1 MVGLNFDPMQ
11 DPDYN
16 NKLLQQLDA
25 LLLKQEELQYEMNE
39 LRRQVLSVT
48 ATASSTPPAAAE
60 VTQQPKVDPAPQK
73 APDGR
78 GEPAVN
84 LPPAQPIY
92 SRKELQAP
100 AGMEAPAKAAPSGAA
115 PAGAAPAGAAN
126 RPKSDLE
133 KFIGENL
140 INKIGIIIIVFGVA
154 VGAKYAI
161 DNELISPLT
170 RIIMGYGAGLAL
182 IAFAMYLKKDYLNF
196 SAVLLSG
203 SMAILYFITFAAF
216 SFYGL
221 FPQAVAFGL
230 MLLFT
235 AFTVV
240 AALHYNMQVIAHIGL
255 VGAYAVPFLLSDGS
269 GRVHILFS
277 YMAIINGGIL
287 LIAYKRYWKPLYY
300 LAFGISWLIYL
311 AWFSLDYRVE
321 NHFAIGL
328 GFAAVFFTIFYLTL
342 LLYKLTRKE
351 VFGQGDVVLL
361 LFNSFIFFGVGYAI
375 LDGHPNA
382 GQYLGLFTLLNALV
396 HFIVCTLVYRK
407 KLADRNLF
415 YLLAGLVLVFITIAV
430 PVQLEGNWVTLLWTG
445 EAALLFWI
453 GRGRGVQVYE
463 RLSFPLLLLAFASLV
478 HDWSLYYPMGYSV
491 GADSAFTPLLNP
503 YFLTSLLFVAA
514 LAFMTWFGH
523 KTASA
528 TIGKKPLQQL
538 QSYLTG
544 LLLLVAAYYSFELEI
559 VAYWTQQY
567 EASHI
572 SIPETA
578 SEPAIWLYNIS
589 LLQFKTIWILNYSLL
604 FVLALALF
612 NILKLRNRELG
623 WLTLA
628 LAGMV
633 IIAFLTEGL
642 NTLNTLRMQWQEPAE
657 AAYYT
662 QGMTNLLLRYLSFFL
677 VALLLW
683 SCYRLKKQSF
693 LQLNIK
699 IAYDFLLYGT
709 ILWIASNELV
719 HWMSL
724 GGYSNAHELGLSILW
739 GVYALLVIGI
749 GIGKKKK
756 HLRIGAFVLFGI
768 TLLKLF
774 FYDIAHLD
782 TIAKTVV
789 MVSLG
794 ILLLIISFLYNKYKH
809 LIADASHE

>member
-1 MVGLNFDPMQ
+1 MQ
-11 DPDYN
+11 NPDD
-16 NKLLQQLDA
+16 NKLLQQLDL
-25 LLLKQEELQYEMNE
+25 LLLKQEQLQQEVNE
-39 LRRQVLSVT
+39 LRRQVLS
-48 ATASSTPPAAAE
+48 ATAHPAPPAATDLA
-60 VTQQPKVDPAPQK
+60 QPKKAPAPFK
-73 APDGR
+73 TPDTGND
-78 GEPAVN
+78 PVVN

-92 SRKELQAP
+92 SRKATHTP
-100 AGMEAPAKAAPSGAA
+100 ADLASPAEAIPSGAA
-115 PAGAAPAGAAN
+115 PSVGAP

-133 KFIGENL
+133 KYIGENL

-170 RIIMGYGAGLAL
+170 RIIMGYAAGLAL
-182 IAFAMYLKKDYLNF
+182 ISFAMYLKKNYLNF

-216 SFYGL
+216 SFYGI
-221 FPQAVAFGL
+221 FPQALTFGL

-287 LIAYKRYWKPLYY
+287 IIAYKRYWKLLYY
-300 LAFGISWLIYL
+300 LAFGITWLIFL

-321 NHFAIGL
+321 KHFAIGL
-328 GFAAVFFTIFYLTL
+328 GFAALFFTIFYLTF

-351 VFGQGDVVLL
+351 IFGQADVVLL

-375 LDGHPNA
+375 LDGHA
-382 GQYLGLFTLLNALV
+382 TADQYLGLFTLLNALV
-396 HFIVCTLVYRK
+396 HFGVCTLVFRRA
-407 KLADRNLF
+407 LADRNLF

-453 GRGRGVQVYE
+453 GRGRGVKIYE
-463 RLSFPLLLLAFASLV
+463 HLSYPLMLLAFASLL
-478 HDWSLYYPMGYSV
+478 HDWSLYYPMGYTTGIDNS
-491 GADSAFTPLLNP
+491 FTPLLNP
-503 YFLTSLLFVAA
+503 YFLTSLLYIAA
-514 LAFMTWFGH
+514 FAFMTWFDY
-523 KTASA
+523 KTISKAEE
-528 TIGKKPLQQL
+528 KRPLQRMF
-538 QSYLTG
+538 SYILG
-544 LLLLVAAYYSFELEI
+544 LLLLVAAYYAFELEI
-559 VAYWTQQY
+559 SAYWTQRY

-572 SIPETA
+572 SIPETET
-578 SEPAIWLYNIS
+578 EPPVWLYNIS
-589 LLQFKTIWILNYSLL
+589 LLQFKTVWVLNYSFL
-604 FVLALALF
+604 FVCGLALF

-628 LAGMV
+628 LAGLV
-633 IIAFLTEGL
+633 IIGFLTEGL
-642 NTLNTLRMQWQEPAE
+642 NALKTLRMQWQDSAE

-662 QGMTNLLLRYLSFFL
+662 QGIGNVLIRYLSFFL
-677 VALLLW
+677 LALLLW
-683 SCYRLKKQSF
+683 MCYRLKMQDF

-699 IAYDFLLYGT
+699 IAYDFLLYGAA
-709 ILWIASNELV
+709 LWLASDELV

-739 GVYALLVIGI
+739 GIYALLVIGI

-756 HLRIGAFVLFGI
+756 HLRIGAFILFGI

-782 TIAKTVV
+782 TIAKTIVL
-789 MVSLG
+789 VSLG

>member
-1 MVGLNFDPMQ
+1 MQ
-11 DPDYN
+11 HPEDN
-16 NKLLQQLDA
+16 KKLLQQLEA
-25 LLLKQEELQYEMNE
+25 LLLKQEQLQQEVE
-39 LRRQVLSVT
+39 KLRLQVLS
-48 ATASSTPPAAAE
+48 ATSAASDLQLPGRA
-60 VTQQPKVDPAPQK
+60 PAPQQS
-73 APDGR
+73 PVTR
-78 GEPAVN
+78 GEHGEK

-92 SRKELQAP
+92 SSKAAHAP
-100 AGMEAPAKAAPSGAA
+100 ADTSTLDQGAPSGAA
-115 PAGAAPAGAAN
+115 PKA
-126 RPKSDLE
+126 KSDLE

-140 INKIGIIIIVFGVA
+140 INKIGIIIIIFGVA

-182 IAFAMYLKKDYLNF
+182 ISFAIYLKKNYPNF

-203 SMAILYFITFAAF
+203 SMAILYFITLAAF

-221 FPQAVAFGL
+221 FPQALTFGL

-277 YMAIINGGIL
+277 YMAIINTGIL
-287 LIAYKRYWKPLYY
+287 IIAYKRYWKPLYY
-300 LAFGISWLIYL
+300 LAFGISWLIFL

-321 NHFAIGL
+321 KHFAIGL
-328 GFAAVFFTIFYLTL
+328 GFAALFFSIFYLTF

-351 VFGQGDVVLL
+351 IYGQADVVLL

-375 LDGHPNA
+375 LDGHPVA
-382 GQYLGLFTLLNALV
+382 DQYLGLFTLLNALV
-396 HFIVCTLVYRK
+396 HFMVCAIVYRRA
-407 KLADRNLF
+407 LADRNLF

-453 GRGRGVQVYE
+453 GRGRGVKIYE
-463 RLSFPLLLLAFASLV
+463 RLSYPLILLAFASLL
-478 HDWSLYYPMGYSV
+478 HDWSLYYPMGYAT
-491 GADSAFTPLLNP
+491 GIADGYTPLLNP

-514 LAFMTWFGH
+514 FAFMAWFDY
-523 KTASA
+523 K
-528 TIGKKPLQQL
+528 TIGTTADRSLMQRMF
-538 QSYLTG
+538 SYTLG
-544 LLLLVAAYYSFELEI
+544 LLLLIGAYYAFELEI
-559 VAYWTQQY
+559 AAYWTQLY

-572 SIPETA
+572 SIPETET
-578 SEPAIWLYNIS
+578 EPPIWLYNIS
-589 LLQFKTIWILNYSLL
+589 LLQFKDVWVLNYSIL
-604 FVLALALF
+604 FVCGLAFF

-628 LAGMV
+628 LAGLVV
-633 IIAFLTEGL
+633 IGFLTQGL
-642 NTLNTLRMQWQEPAE
+642 NALSTLRLQWQDASAAE
-657 AAYYT
+657 YYS
-662 QGMTNLLLRYLSFFL
+662 QGLGNLLVRYLCFSL
-677 VALLLW
+677 LALLLW
-683 SCYRLKKQSF
+683 ACYKLKKQDF

-699 IAYDFLLYGT
+699 IAYDFLLYGS
-709 ILWIASNELV
+709 ILWLASNELV
-719 HWMSL
+719 HWISL

-739 GVYALLVIGI
+739 GIYSLIIIGI

-756 HLRIGAFVLFGI
+756 HLRIGAFLLFGI

-782 TIAKTVV
+782 TIAKTIVL
-789 MVSLG
+789 VSLG